1 MVNKAVRATV
11 LLVILAGLTGCDP
24 EALVKRKVPEPIQD
38 VLTYGSAASLKTP
51 LTPEAIQ
58 IVSPKKDAVY
68 PSHEPT
74 TFQVDLKSP
83 GDKPFEDPNVT
94 WTLFPEGKGQQPL
107 GSGLSVRKKLE
118 PGKYRVEI
126 TLAVKDQ
133 KVSKS
138 IHFRQAMMMK
148 GKTALADGKPV
159 AGVELEL
166 KDLDDNFIS
175 KTQSGDNGTFLVE
188 LPSDSTYRLAPLKK
202 KFSFNPLSK
211 IIKYNP
217 NEQINFTGFESEI
230 TDILLTGSVDATEPT
245 LSICPYQE
253 LYLKYKLQSG
263 SLPRKIEAQLV
274 QREKESER
282 LHSFEDI
289 STTEKTGEPM
299 KLKAP
304 LLHGPLAP
312 HYRLRL
318 IVTDEHGQK
327 FSMESHD
334 LYSMDM
340 AACIKSKMAQAL
352 IMQNKGE
359 FDPAIKEYNQV
370 EELYRN
376 VHEPAL
382 YTSLMEKLYF
392 NRGLA
397 RLALALNTD
406 PENKQRSG
414 FLSRSSQDFNTVLKL
429 RKNDIDAL
437 FFRGLISHLMRGYD
451 PAIQDYTDV
460 LLLDPN
466 YPMIAKLRG
475 MAFLGTGVKRNL
487 LSAIYDFTDAV
498 RVDSSSKDLR
508 KIRAETLKL
517 YAENQKE
524 KDDSVLD
531 SSHIRLPKPEEGLD
545 LQKIRK

>member
-1 MVNKAVRATV
+1 MANKA
-11 LLVILAGLTGCDP
+11 AGTIVFFIVMACLTGCDP

-38 VLTYGSAASLKTP
+38 LLTLGSAASLKTP

-58 IVSPKKDAVY
+58 IVSPKKDTVY
-68 PSHEPT
+68 PSHQPT
-74 TFQVDLKSP
+74 TFQVNLKAP
-83 GDKPFEDPNVT
+83 GDKPFEDPIIT

-107 GSGLSVRKKLE
+107 GNGLSLKKKLE
-118 PGKYRVEI
+118 PGKYRVEV

-133 KVSKS
+133 KVSQT
-138 IHFRQAMMMK
+138 INFRQAMMMR
-148 GKTALADGKPV
+148 GKTVLANGKPV

-166 KDLDDNFIS
+166 KDLDENLIS
-175 KTQSGDNGTFLVE
+175 KTQSGDNGTFIVE
-188 LPSDSTYRLAPLKK
+188 IPSDNPFRLSPSKK

-211 IIKYNP
+211 VIKYNP
-217 NEQINFTGFESEI
+217 EEQIDFTGFEVEI
-230 TDILLTGSVDATEPT
+230 SDVLLVASVDATEPA

-253 LYLKYKLQSG
+253 LYLKYKLQSDT
-263 SLPRKIEAQLV
+263 PPKKIEAQLI

-289 STTEKTGEPM
+289 STTEKIGEPL

-318 IVTDEHGQK
+318 VVTDEHGQK
-327 FSMESHD
+327 FSMESRD

-340 AACIKSKMAQAL
+340 AACIKSKMAQAVAL
-352 IMQNKGE
+352 QTKGE
-359 FDPAIKEYNQV
+359 LEPAIKEYNQV

-397 RLALALNTD
+397 RLALALNAD
-406 PENKQRSG
+406 SGNRQR
-414 FLSRSSQDFNTVLKL
+414 FLSTSSQDFNAVLKL
-429 RKNDIDAL
+429 HKNDIEAL
-437 FFRGLISHLMRGYD
+437 FYRGLISHLAKGYD

-460 LLLDPN
+460 LQSDPN
-466 YPMIAKLRG
+466 YPLITQLRG
-475 MAFLGTGVKRNL
+475 MAFVGTGVKRNL
-487 LSAIYDFTDAV
+487 LSAIYDFGDAL
-498 RVDSSSKDLR
+498 RANSSNKDLR

-517 YAENQKE
+517 YAENQNE

-531 SSHIRLPKPEEGLD
+531 SSRIRLPKPEEGLD